1 MLKIISLITA
11 VVLLSSCSSVD
22 NLYKKVLP
30 KPSVVIIEDRTGNTQ
45 ENVIEADQS
54 SFQSQGFSKNSANTS
69 SIVEPVVVT
78 NFRNTDVSFVLY
90 FSYDGTEIDE
100 TATKQIIK
108 HANFMRHNPTLN
120 LRLEGH
126 ADERGTR
133 EYNLALGENRALSI
147 EEVLGLYELSSR
159 VEVISFGEEKPVL
172 QHHDENAWQ
181 KNRRVEFVYQ

>member
-1 MLKIISLITA
+1 MLKIIFIITA
-11 VVLLSSCSSVD
+11 VVLLSSCSPVD
-22 NLYKKVLP
+22 NLYKKVVP
-30 KPSVVIIEDRTGNTQ
+30 KPSVVTIEDRTGNTQ

-69 SIVEPVVVT
+69 LIVEPVVVT

-100 TATKQIIK
+100 TTTKQIIK

-147 EEVLGLYELSSR
+147 KEVLDLYELSSR

-172 QHHDENAWQ
+172 QHHDENSWQ